1 MYFRNG
7 YREQQPNVNA
17 NASKLINQDTAE
29 FIYFK
34 STMPFMLISEN
45 QKRLLCHNSE
55 TDTTRSK
62 WKWWSSFETK
72 PALKY
77 LKKKSF
83 NCTKRQKKYNTNN
96 NVHPHCSKI
105 KFLPAWKPV
114 PALREKWEIMFRVI
128 GLKVE
133 HLRWPDGGDCSLDR
147 QGYRCDLL
155 KFENTKDILFFGPLP
170 RWWRGNLARVMGQ
183 MLLFKVTKIPRVKE
197 TYHEELC

>member
-1 MYFRNG
+1 MQCFQTHQSRHSWIYLL
-7 YREQQPNVNA
+7 QIHHALHVNFWESE
-17 NASKLINQDTAE
+17 ASSL
-29 FIYFK
+29 
-34 STMPFMLISEN
+34 
-45 QKRLLCHNSE
+45 
-55 TDTTRSK
+55 
-62 WKWWSSFETK
+62 WWSSFETK
-72 PALKY
+72 TCYKVF
-77 LKKKSF
+77 KKLHKT
-83 NCTKRQKKYNTNN
+83 TKEVQYKQH
-96 NVHPHCSKI
+96 NVHTHYSKI